1 MAILRIDGDSSGAEK
16 AIEDAARALEELN
29 LQAKRT
35 KIAPDSAGVKRLEG
49 DVRSLEAA
57 GRILGGRMGEIT
69 GILGDFNDIAQAGI
83 SPMGLMAGAIAG
95 IGVAAVGTVA
105 GMVALTRNAIE
116 LNRETGVVDQ
126 RLNEAAI
133 AMAAVSD
140 SATQLAIEVGSATA
154 PAVTELSYALIGL
167 TEASLDAAKSMGTG
181 ASEGLGFALGK
192 TLDVMRQK
200 NVAVALLAGG
210 LDMLAERGREAAA
223 AVGGITNPND
233 TLTGTA
239 MMQALG
245 LVATNEEEK
254 AYFAER
260 EQRQKDA
267 AAERE
272 REREKAL
279 RAEIEQ
285 RTREAQEF
293 AAGAE
298 QYRQVWREAYKGR
311 LADADALWEAQQQD
325 SADAIALISA
335 ESKASDEAWGE
346 QQDRL
351 AQEAEAAKD
360 LANKWAQSY
369 AMQRDAAQ
377 TSADAAIELLGTLLG
392 ESKEAAILMLAL
404 RKAQAIAEIVINT
417 QVASSAALALGPAA
431 PPAIA
436 AIQAAG
442 VAQIAT
448 VAATG
453 IAEGIG
459 IAASGQQGAQN
470 QTFNLVVDSRAVR
483 GGVRQHGTAGRRPA
497 GQR

>member
-1 MAILRIDGDSSGAEK
+1 
-16 AIEDAARALEELN
+16 
-29 LQAKRT
+29 
-35 KIAPDSAGVKRLEG
+35 
-49 DVRSLEAA
+49 
-57 GRILGGRMGEIT
+57 
-69 GILGDFNDIAQAGI
+69 
-83 SPMGLMAGAIAG
+83 
-95 IGVAAVGTVA
+95 
-105 GMVALTRNAIE
+105 
-116 LNRETGVVDQ
+116 
-126 RLNEAAI
+126 
-133 AMAAVSD
+133 VSD